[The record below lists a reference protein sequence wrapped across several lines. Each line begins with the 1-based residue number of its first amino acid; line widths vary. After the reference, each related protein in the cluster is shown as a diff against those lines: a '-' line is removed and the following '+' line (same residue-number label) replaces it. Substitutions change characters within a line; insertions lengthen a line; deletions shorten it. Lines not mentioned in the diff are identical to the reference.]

1 MIVVDGVEMVGVRE
15 AAELARRT
23 PETIR
28 RWVWSGRI
36 QATKEGN
43 RLLVPKE
50 AVVALGGR
58 EASEASTA
66 AGERLSLRDWADR
79 VRADRSGKQGA
90 TAADLVVGDRA
101 GR

>member
-1 MIVVDGVEMVGVRE
+1 MIVVDGVEMVDVRE
-15 AAELARRT
+15 AAKLARRT

-28 RWVWSGRI
+28 RWVWSGRLA
-36 QATKEGN
+36 ATKQGN

-50 AVVALGGR
+50 AVVARGGQVAAGGR
-58 EASEASTA
+58 EA
-66 AGERLSLRDWADR
+66 RPSLGDWADR
-79 VRADRSGKQGA
+79 VRAGRTGKRGA